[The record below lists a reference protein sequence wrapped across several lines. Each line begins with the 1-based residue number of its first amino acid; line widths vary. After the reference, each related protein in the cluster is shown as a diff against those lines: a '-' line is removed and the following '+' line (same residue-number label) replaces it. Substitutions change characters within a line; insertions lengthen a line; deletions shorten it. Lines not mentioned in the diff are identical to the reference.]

1 MNKTKYRIKERKY
14 DNGNSD
20 YTLQKRVFG
29 LFYITLV
36 RCKGL
41 YDEVQCLPTL
51 DAALERL
58 AEYEKEPV
66 SVVSTNYIYKQW
78 PL

>member
-36 RCKGL
+36 RCKGF
-41 YDEVQCLPTL
+41 YDEVQCFSTL
-51 DAALERL
+51 EVALERL

-66 SVVSTNYIYKQW
+66 SVVSTNYIYKQ
-78 PL
+78 